1 MPTDLTGQTFGSFKL
16 ISVLGRGGMATVYRG
31 YQESI
36 DRTVAVKVLPAE
48 FLHDPNFSQRFL
60 AEAKTLAKLTHPA
73 ILPLYDFGYAN
84 NVPYIVMPLMTNG
97 TLTDK
102 LKHDPLSISEAIR
115 IFTPIAD
122 ALDFAHKNGVLHR
135 DVKPSNI
142 LFDQNDNP
150 FLADFGIAKAMESAS
165 NLTGTGIVG
174 TPDYMSP
181 EQARGEQLDGRSDL
195 YSLGVMVYQSLTGNP
210 LFRATTPIGVMLK
223 HATEP
228 PPPIREQRPDLSS
241 EVESALDKALA
252 KDPNDRYQT
261 GNEFMRTLRE
271 VQAGAATQPNAQEV
285 TMVEQRRTSKQ
296 KVTPPTAWN
305 QPQRTAPPPAA
316 AYTSPQE
323 KPAPVKQK
331 DSVMSW
337 LLSGSIGA
345 IIVLIIGTLV
355 VCGGCFGLYLIGSAV
370 EGTPTPKPSLKAT
383 LTPTPS
389 LVTLFSDDFA
399 NSSSGW
405 NTLNSESAKVNYTSG
420 EYVVKFNKNK
430 WYVWSNPGA
439 RTFKNVQV
447 EVTVKN
453 TSAVAD
459 ASFGVICNY
468 VDKDNY
474 YYTGIDANG
483 FYAIVKYK
491 GQKDNFL
498 TGGGKWAKSSKIA
511 LKANEYNIIAE
522 CINGSIS
529 LYVDGALIET
539 VKDSDYSS
547 GNVGLFAWS
556 NDTATAEIHFDDF
569 YVSQT
574 P

>member
-16 ISVLGRGGMATVYRG
+16 IALLGRGGMATVYRG

-84 NVPYIVMPLMTNG
+84 NVPYIVMPIMTNG

-102 LKHDPLSISEAIR
+102 LKKGSLSINEAIR

-142 LFDQNDNP
+142 LFDQNDHP
-150 FLADFGIAKAMESAS
+150 FLADFGIAKAMQSAS

-174 TPDYMSP
+174 TPDFMSP

-195 YSLGVMVYQSLTGNP
+195 YSLGVMIYQSLTGNP

-228 PPPIREQRPDLSS
+228 PPPIREQRPDLSV
-241 EVESALDKALA
+241 EVERVLNKALA

-261 GNEFMRTLRE
+261 GIEFMRALKV
-271 VQAGAATQPNAQEV
+271 VQASATTQPNAQEA
-285 TMVEQRRTSKQ
+285 TLIEQRQTIKQ
-296 KVTPPTAWN
+296 KVTPPAAWN
-305 QPQRTAPPPAA
+305 EQPRTVTPSTAA
-316 AYTSPQE
+316 HTSSHE
-323 KPAPVKQK
+323 KPAPVKEK
-331 DSVMSW
+331 NGVMSW

-345 IIVLIIGTLV
+345 MAVIVLGTLF
-355 VCGGCFGLYLIGSAV
+355 VCGSCIGLYVIGSAL
-370 EGTPTPKPSLKAT
+370 EETPTPKPSLKAT
-383 LTPTPS
+383 LTPSPA
-389 LVTLFSDDFA
+389 LVTLFSDDFG
-399 NSSSGW
+399 NSGSGW
-405 NTLNSESAKVNYTSG
+405 NTLNSESAKVNYASG

-430 WYVWSNPGA
+430 LYVWSNPGT

-447 EVTVKN
+447 EVTVKKI
-453 TSAVAD
+453 SGAAD

-474 YYTGIDANG
+474 YYAGVDANG

-498 TGGGKWAKSSKIA
+498 TGGGKWAKSNKIA
-511 LKANEYNIIAE
+511 LKANEYNISAE

-539 VKDSDYSS
+539 VKDSDYTS
-547 GNVGLFAWS
+547 GNVGVFAWS

-569 YVSQT
+569 YVSQLQ
-574 P
+574 